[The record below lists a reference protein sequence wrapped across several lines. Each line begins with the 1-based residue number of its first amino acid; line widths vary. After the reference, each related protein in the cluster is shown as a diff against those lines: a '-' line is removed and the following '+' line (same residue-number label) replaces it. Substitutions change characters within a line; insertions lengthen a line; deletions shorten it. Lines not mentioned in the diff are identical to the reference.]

1 MAVVRKVVHAL
12 GTFDAVRLMGGVPVQ
27 GRRYKGRQE
36 HCQQNKGYDAS
47 GLFHKNGA
55 NIQIIPSDYVYLCN
69 MMNPVFAALMIPFLG
84 TALGSAFVFFM
95 KKEMP
100 ALLQKVLLGFAS
112 GVMVAASVWS
122 LIIPAI
128 EMGEG
133 TGAIVPPTIGL
144 LAGFAF
150 LLLIDYITPHI
161 HPVGGP
167 EGPESKLSRTAKLA
181 LAVTIH
187 NFPEGMAV
195 GVAIAGALTA
205 DFNMASALALSL
217 GIAIQNAPEGA
228 IISMPLR
235 AAGNTRWKSFAI
247 GALSGIVEPIGG
259 ALVLLLATAVIGIMP
274 YMLAFAAGAMLYV
287 VVEELVPEYSEGK
300 HSNVGTIGFALG
312 FALMMVLDVVLG

>member
-1 MAVVRKVVHAL
+1 
-12 GTFDAVRLMGGVPVQ
+12 
-27 GRRYKGRQE
+27 
-36 HCQQNKGYDAS
+36 
-47 GLFHKNGA
+47 
-55 NIQIIPSDYVYLCN
+55 
-69 MMNPVFAALMIPFLG
+69 MNPVFAALLIPFLG
-84 TALGSAFVFFM
+84 TALGSAFVFFL
-95 KKEMP
+95 KRDLP
-100 ALLQKVLLGFAS
+100 PLVQKVMLGFAS

-128 EMGEG
+128 EMGSG
-133 TGAIVPPTIGL
+133 TSAIVPPTIGL

-161 HPVGGP
+161 HPAGGP
-167 EGPESKLSRTAKLA
+167 EGPESHLSRTTKLA

-205 DFNMASALALSL
+205 DFNMAGALALSP
-217 GIAIQNAPEGA
+217 GIAIQNVPEGA

-235 AAGNTRWKSFAI
+235 VAGNSRMKAFGI
-247 GALSGIVEPIGG
+247 GALSGIVEPLGG
-259 ALVLLLATAVIGIMP
+259 ALVLLLATSVLGIMP

-287 VVEELVPEYSEGK
+287 VVEELVPEYSQGK
-300 HSNVGTIGFALG
+300 HSNIGTVGFALG

>member
-1 MAVVRKVVHAL
+1 MNSVLTAL
-12 GTFDAVRLMGGVPVQ
+12 L
-27 GRRYKGRQE
+27 
-36 HCQQNKGYDAS
+36 
-47 GLFHKNGA
+47 
-55 NIQIIPSDYVYLCN
+55 
-69 MMNPVFAALMIPFLG
+69 IPFLG

-95 KKEMP
+95 KRDMP
-100 ALLQKVLLGFAS
+100 PMLQKILLGFAS

-128 EMGEG
+128 DMGD
-133 TGAIVPPTIGL
+133 GASAVVAPTVGL

-161 HPVGGP
+161 HASGEA
-167 EGPESKLSRTAKLA
+167 EGPKSRLSRTTKLA

-205 DFNMASALALSL
+205 DFNMAGALALSL
-217 GIAIQNAPEGA
+217 GIAIQNVPEGA

-235 AAGNTRWKSFAI
+235 AEGNSRRRAFGI

-259 ALVLLLATAVIGIMP
+259 ALVLLLATSVLGIMP
-274 YMLAFAAGAMLYV
+274 YMLAFA
-287 VVEELVPEYSEGK
+287 VEELVPEYSQGK
-300 HSNVGTIGFALG
+300 HSNIGTVGFALG

>member
-1 MAVVRKVVHAL
+1 MNSVLTAL
-12 GTFDAVRLMGGVPVQ
+12 L
-27 GRRYKGRQE
+27 
-36 HCQQNKGYDAS
+36 
-47 GLFHKNGA
+47 
-55 NIQIIPSDYVYLCN
+55 
-69 MMNPVFAALMIPFLG
+69 IPFLG

-95 KKEMP
+95 KREMP
-100 ALLQKVLLGFAS
+100 VLVQKVLLGFAS

-133 TGAIVPPTIGL
+133 HSAVVAPVIGL

-161 HPVGGP
+161 HPGGEA
-167 EGPESKLSRTAKLA
+167 EGPQSRLSRTTKLA

-195 GVAIAGALTA
+195 GVAIAGALAA
-205 DFNMASALALSL
+205 DFNMAAALALSL
-217 GIAIQNAPEGA
+217 GIAIQNVPEGA

-235 AAGNTRWKSFAI
+235 AEGNSRWRSFGI
-247 GALSGIVEPIGG
+247 GALSGIVEPVGG
-259 ALVLLLATAVIGIMP
+259 ALVLFLASAVLGIMP
-274 YMLAFAAGAMLYV
+274 FMLAFAAGAMLYV
-287 VVEELVPEYSEGK
+287 VVEELVPEYSQGK
-300 HSNVGTIGFALG
+300 HSNVGTVGFALG

>member
-1 MAVVRKVVHAL
+1 MKSPEI
-12 GTFDAVRLMGGVPVQ
+12 GIVQ
-27 GRRYKGRQE
+27 PWD
-36 HCQQNKGYDAS
+36 N
-47 GLFHKNGA
+47 
-55 NIQIIPSDYVYLCN
+55 PYLCIEKKQPA
-69 MMNPVFAALMIPFLG
+69 MSPVLTALLIPFLG

-95 KKEMP
+95 KREMP
-100 ALLQKVLLGFAS
+100 PLLQKVLLGFAS

-122 LIIPAI
+122 LIIPSI
-128 EMGEG
+128 EMGS
-133 TGAIVPPTIGL
+133 GAAAVIPPAIGL

-167 EGPESKLSRTAKLA
+167 EGPESRLSRTTKLA

-205 DFNMASALALSL
+205 DFNMAGALALSL
-217 GIAIQNAPEGA
+217 GIAIQNVPEGA

-235 AAGNTRWKSFAI
+235 AEGNSRWRSFGI

-259 ALVLLLATAVIGIMP
+259 ALVLFLATSILGIMP

-287 VVEELVPEYSEGK
+287 VVEELVPEYSQGE
-300 HSNVGTIGFALG
+300 HSNIGTIGFALG
-312 FALMMVLDVVLG
+312 FILMMVLDVVLG

>member
-1 MAVVRKVVHAL
+1 MNSVLTAL
-12 GTFDAVRLMGGVPVQ
+12 L
-27 GRRYKGRQE
+27 
-36 HCQQNKGYDAS
+36 
-47 GLFHKNGA
+47 
-55 NIQIIPSDYVYLCN
+55 
-69 MMNPVFAALMIPFLG
+69 IPFLG

-95 KKEMP
+95 KREMP

-133 TGAIVPPTIGL
+133 PSAVVSPVIGL

-161 HPVGGP
+161 HPGGEA
-167 EGPESKLSRTAKLA
+167 EGPQSRLSRTTELA

-195 GVAIAGALTA
+195 GVAIAGALAA
-205 DFNMASALALSL
+205 DFNMAAALALSL
-217 GIAIQNAPEGA
+217 GIAIQNVPEGA

-235 AAGNTRWKSFAI
+235 AEGNSRWRSFGI
-247 GALSGIVEPIGG
+247 GALSGVVEPVGG
-259 ALVLLLATAVIGIMP
+259 ALVLFLASAVLGIMP
-274 YMLAFAAGAMLYV
+274 FMLAFAAGAMLYV
-287 VVEELVPEYSEGK
+287 VVEELVPEYSQGK
-300 HSNVGTIGFALG
+300 HSNVGTIGFSLG

>member
-1 MAVVRKVVHAL
+1 
-12 GTFDAVRLMGGVPVQ
+12 
-27 GRRYKGRQE
+27 
-36 HCQQNKGYDAS
+36 
-47 GLFHKNGA
+47 
-55 NIQIIPSDYVYLCN
+55 
-69 MMNPVFAALMIPFLG
+69 MIPFLG

-100 ALLQKVLLGFAS
+100 ALVQKVLLGFAS

-128 EMGEG
+128 DMGSG
-133 TGAIVPPTIGL
+133 KAAVIPPVVGL

-150 LLLIDYITPHI
+150 LLLIDYITPHL
-161 HPVGGP
+161 HANGES

-195 GVAIAGALTA
+195 GVAIAGALAGTGVGLA
-205 DFNMASALALSL
+205 EAGLAGAAGAVGAAGTVGLAGGLNLAGALALSL
-217 GIAIQNAPEGA
+217 GIAIQNVPEGA

-235 AAGNTRWKSFAI
+235 AEGNSRWRAFLI
-247 GALSGIVEPIGG
+247 GALSGIVEPVGG
-259 ALVLLLATAVIGIMP
+259 ALVLLLASSVLGIMP

-287 VVEELVPEYSEGK
+287 VVEELVPEYSQGH
-300 HSNVGTIGFALG
+300 HSNVGTIGFAIG

>member
-1 MAVVRKVVHAL
+1 
-12 GTFDAVRLMGGVPVQ
+12 
-27 GRRYKGRQE
+27 
-36 HCQQNKGYDAS
+36 
-47 GLFHKNGA
+47 
-55 NIQIIPSDYVYLCN
+55 
-69 MMNPVFAALMIPFLG
+69 MIPFLG

-100 ALLQKVLLGFAS
+100 ALVQKVLLGFAS

-122 LIIPAI
+122 LLIPSM
-128 EMGEG
+128 EMGQE
-133 TGAIVPPTIGL
+133 TGAVIPPTVGL

-161 HPVGGP
+161 HASGEA
-167 EGPESKLSRTAKLA
+167 EGPRSSLSRTAKLA

-195 GVAIAGALTA
+195 GVAIAGALSSA
-205 DFNMASALALSL
+205 NFNMAGALALSL
-217 GIAIQNAPEGA
+217 GIAIQNVPEGA

-235 AAGNTRWKSFAI
+235 AAGNSRWKAFAI

-259 ALVLLLATAVIGIMP
+259 ALVLFLATSILGIMP

-287 VVEELVPEYSEGK
+287 VVEELVPEYSQGR

>member
-1 MAVVRKVVHAL
+1 
-12 GTFDAVRLMGGVPVQ
+12 
-27 GRRYKGRQE
+27 
-36 HCQQNKGYDAS
+36 
-47 GLFHKNGA
+47 
-55 NIQIIPSDYVYLCN
+55 
-69 MMNPVFAALMIPFLG
+69 MNPVLTALLIPFLG

-95 KKEMP
+95 KKDMP

-122 LIIPAI
+122 LIIPSI

-133 TGAIVPPTIGL
+133 TSAIIPPTVGL

-161 HPVGGP
+161 HASGEA
-167 EGPESKLSRTAKLA
+167 EGPESHLSRTAKLA

-205 DFNMASALALSL
+205 DFNMAGALALSL

-235 AAGNTRWKSFAI
+235 AAGNSRWKSFVI
-247 GALSGIVEPIGG
+247 GALSGVVEPLGG
-259 ALVLLLATAVIGIMP
+259 ALVLMLATSILGIMP

-287 VVEELVPEYSEGK
+287 VVEELVPEYSQGK
-300 HSNVGTIGFALG
+300 HSNIGTIGFALG

>member
-1 MAVVRKVVHAL
+1 
-12 GTFDAVRLMGGVPVQ
+12 
-27 GRRYKGRQE
+27 
-36 HCQQNKGYDAS
+36 
-47 GLFHKNGA
+47 
-55 NIQIIPSDYVYLCN
+55 
-69 MMNPVFAALMIPFLG
+69 MIPFLG

-100 ALLQKVLLGFAS
+100 ALVQKVLLGFAS

-122 LIIPAI
+122 LLIPSM
-128 EMGEG
+128 EMGQG
-133 TGAIVPPTIGL
+133 TGAVIPPTVGL

-161 HPVGGP
+161 HASGEA
-167 EGPESKLSRTAKLA
+167 EGPRSSLSRTAKLA

-195 GVAIAGALTA
+195 GVAIAGALSSA
-205 DFNMASALALSL
+205 NFNMAGALALSL
-217 GIAIQNAPEGA
+217 GIAIQNVPEGA

-235 AAGNTRWKSFAI
+235 AAGNSRWKAFAI

-259 ALVLLLATAVIGIMP
+259 ALVLFLATSILGIMP

-287 VVEELVPEYSEGK
+287 VVEELVPEYSQGR
-300 HSNVGTIGFALG
+300 HSNVGIIGFALG

>member
-1 MAVVRKVVHAL
+1 MSPVLIAL
-12 GTFDAVRLMGGVPVQ
+12 
-27 GRRYKGRQE
+27 
-36 HCQQNKGYDAS
+36 
-47 GLFHKNGA
+47 
-55 NIQIIPSDYVYLCN
+55 I
-69 MMNPVFAALMIPFLG
+69 IPFLG

-95 KKEMP
+95 KREMP

-133 TGAIVPPTIGL
+133 AAAVVPPVIGL

-150 LLLIDYITPHI
+150 LLLIDYVTPHL
-161 HPVGGP
+161 HATGEA
-167 EGPESKLSRTAKLA
+167 EGPKSRLSRTTKLA

-205 DFNMASALALSL
+205 DFNMAGALALSL
-217 GIAIQNAPEGA
+217 GIAIQNVPEGA

-235 AAGNTRWKSFAI
+235 AEGNSRRRSFGI
-247 GALSGIVEPIGG
+247 GTLSGIVEPIGG
-259 ALVLLLATAVIGIMP
+259 ALVLLLSTAVLGIMP

-287 VVEELVPEYSEGK
+287 VVEELIPEYSQGK
-300 HSNVGTIGFALG
+300 HSNIGTVGFALG
-312 FALMMVLDVVLG
+312 FALMMILDVLLG

>member
-1 MAVVRKVVHAL
+1 M
-12 GTFDAVRLMGGVPVQ
+12 
-27 GRRYKGRQE
+27 
-36 HCQQNKGYDAS
+36 
-47 GLFHKNGA
+47 
-55 NIQIIPSDYVYLCN
+55 QIHYICS
-69 MMNPVFAALMIPFLG
+69 MSPVFAALMIPFLG
-84 TALGSAFVFFM
+84 TTLGSAFVFFM

-100 ALLQKVLLGFAS
+100 ALVQKVLLGFAS

-128 EMGEG
+128 DMGSG
-133 TGAIVPPTIGL
+133 KAAVIPPVVGL

-150 LLLIDYITPHI
+150 LLLIDYITPHL
-161 HPVGGP
+161 HANGEP

-195 GVAIAGALTA
+195 GVAIAGALA
-205 DFNMASALALSL
+205 GNMAGAGEAAELAGAAGAAGLAGITGAGGLSLAGALALSL
-217 GIAIQNAPEGA
+217 GIAIQNVPEGA

-235 AAGNTRWKSFAI
+235 AEGNSRWRAFLI
-247 GALSGIVEPIGG
+247 GALSGIVEPVRG
-259 ALVLLLATAVIGIMP
+259 ALVLLLASSVLGIMP

-287 VVEELVPEYSEGK
+287 VVEELVPEYSQGH
-300 HSNVGTIGFALG
+300 HSNVGTIGFAIG